1 MGSRPRAAFAQGER
15 GNLVPRAPSCF
26 SPNSGPPL
34 STTVAP
40 PRSPPPAAVAKLPRA
55 TSARAA
61 AGNQLP
67 VQPSPFSPTPRAP
80 TSSQAAGPGPSP
92 ACRPPPL
99 FCGEREG
106 RRKGN
111 FAQKP
116 LPFSLF
122 LKEPSHS
129 LTFLQN
135 KPSLL
140 LYFKNKPF
148 HHISLILN
156 KPLPFSKITQTF
168 PRTLIRSFH

>member
-1 MGSRPRAAFAQGER
+1 MSIHGLITLREK
-15 GNLVPRAPSCF
+15 L
-26 SPNSGPPL
+26 
-34 STTVAP
+34 
-40 PRSPPPAAVAKLPRA
+40 PRSVRLRYINWGAKEHQHCRRALLWRHHGRRRLPPPAAVAKLPRA

-67 VQPSPFSPTPRAP
+67 VPPSPFPPAPRAP
-80 TSSQAAGPGPSP
+80 TSPQVAGPGPSP
-92 ACRPPPL
+92 ARRPPPL

-129 LTFLQN
+129 LTFLQI

-140 LYFKNKPF
+140 SY
-148 HHISLILN
+148 
-156 KPLPFSKITQTF
+156 SKINHFT
-168 PRTLIRSFH
+168 I